1 MHAETNGGDVRD
13 RVDDPEAWLA
23 ALVESS
29 DDAIVAVRPDL
40 TITTWNAGAEKL
52 YGYPAQEMIGRS
64 GRIIIPPERAQE
76 EIDMQREVFAGRRV
90 AHFETRRLRKDG
102 TLVDVVLTTFPVFDE
117 HGDIAGVSAIARD
130 ITDRKRAERE
140 LRESEARYRA
150 IVESATDIVVGLSAE
165 GLISALNPAFERIL
179 GHRREN
185 WIGKSPLPLVHPD
198 DISGAVEALD
208 AALRGELAVPYE
220 GRARTASGDYIVL
233 ETTTTTLFRDGEP
246 NGLLS
251 LSRDV
256 TERSRSQQRFAALL
270 EAAPDAMVVVN
281 ARGEMELVN
290 RQAETM
296 FGYSREELLGRTVEM
311 LLSESERARHA
322 QLRAEYLRDP
332 GIRHMGSGLDLVVQ
346 RKDGTVFPADVA
358 LAPLKTDTGMVV
370 TVAIRDM
377 TQRRR
382 REIAQTRQAADSAME
397 LAQLTLRE
405 LEVLSLAAEGLTA
418 AAVGMRLIVSTRT
431 VESHLASA
439 YRKLAVNTREQA
451 VRKFQRLRQ
460 AGLPTT

>member
-1 MHAETNGGDVRD
+1 VHADTNGGDVRD
-13 RVDDPEAWLA
+13 RVDDPQAWLT

-29 DDAIVAVRPDL
+29 DDAIISVAPDL

-52 YGYPAQEMIGRS
+52 YGYPATEMIGRS
-64 GRIIIPPERAQE
+64 GRIIVPPDRAQE
-76 EIDMQREVFAGRRV
+76 EIQLQREVFAGQRV
-90 AHFETRRLRKDG
+90 AHFESQRLRKDG
-102 TLVDVVLTTFPVFDE
+102 TLVDVLVTTFPVFDE
-117 HGDIAGVSAIARD
+117 HGEIAGVSAIARD

-140 LRESEARYRA
+140 LRDSEARYRA
-150 IVESATDIVVGLSAE
+150 IVDSATDLVVGLSAE
-165 GLISALNPAFERIL
+165 GLITALNPAFERVL
-179 GHRREN
+179 GYRRED

-198 DISGAVEALD
+198 DIPAAIEALD

-220 GRARTASGDYIVL
+220 GRARTASGDYVVL
-233 ETTTTTLFRDGEP
+233 ETTTTTLYRDGQP

-251 LSRDV
+251 VSRDV

-270 EAAPDAMVVVN
+270 EAAPDAMVV
-281 ARGEMELVN
+281 ADAQGDIELVN

-296 FGYSREELLGRTVEM
+296 FGYSREELLGRQVEV
-311 LLSESERARHA
+311 LLSENELARHGL
-322 QLRAEYLRDP
+322 LRAEYLRDP
-332 GIRHMGSGLDLVVQ
+332 GIRRMGSGLDLVLQ

-358 LAPLKTDTGMVV
+358 LAPLQTETGLVV
-370 TVAIRDM
+370 TIAIRDM

-382 REIAQTRQAADSAME
+382 REIALTREAADSAME

-418 AAVGMRLIVSTRT
+418 AAVGSRLIVSTRT

-439 YRKLAVNTREQA
+439 YRKLGVNTKDQA
-451 VRKFQRLRQ
+451 VRKFRRLRQ
-460 AGLPTT
+460 AGASAT